1 MLSLLSSSLNV
12 QPNSI
17 WLLVQ
22 LCVYVLCT
30 SNWLTGGIIE
40 KYVLIVVVVVVCKP
54 KGYGIM
60 DNDMIN

>member
-1 MLSLLSSSLNV
+1 MFNQIV
-12 QPNSI
+12 FGCWFN
-17 WLLVQ
+17 
-22 LCVYVLCT
+22 CVSMYCVPVT
-30 SNWLTGGIIE
+30 DGIID